1 MPIESTFR
9 PQTIKEPKKLQ
20 FTIGA
25 FRGVDYRPIQLQVKD
40 YNATDIKNFIYRDNA
55 NQKRMGYEQLL
66 YFKFQDN
73 YVDINGNARTNS
85 SNKVNGLWEF
95 VDSDHNKHLI
105 AHIGKLLYEIKNIDG
120 AFYNIEYSMIKDD
133 NTNRTL
139 ELLDEISGT
148 YSAFASKGILYILS
162 GVKYYA
168 LYKGTKGASDVGV
181 KYGDLAFI
189 EVANSSIAYIPTTT
203 IGITYKDS
211 PVALNTSLDKV
222 NLLSNYRKNKL
233 VSGTFI
239 EDGENIRTSVFYDYE
254 LDTNIVGISVVDN
267 VADIEVAITEYK
279 IKSGGE

>member
-1 MPIESTFR
+1 MPIVNTFR

-66 YFKFQDN
+66 SVPIDTYKLVGDN
-73 YVDINGNARTNS
+73 RTLNNT
-85 SNKVNGLWEF
+85 SNRINGLWEF
-95 VDSDHNKHLI
+95 VDSEGIKHLI
-105 AHIGKLLYEIKNIDG
+105 AHIGKLLYEIKNIYG
-120 AFYNIEYSMIKDD
+120 AFYNIEVTMVKDSSGY
-133 NTNRTL
+133 TL

-148 YSAFASKGILYILS
+148 YSAFASKGVLYILS

-168 LYKGTKGASDVGV
+168 LFNGTKGANDVGIQ
-181 KYGDLAFI
+181 YGDLVFI

-211 PVALNTSLDKV
+211 PVSMNTSLDKV

-233 VSGTFI
+233 VSGTFV
-239 EDGENIRTSVFYDYE
+239 EDGENTKTTAFYDYE
-254 LDTNIVGISVVDN
+254 LDSNIVGN
-267 VADIEVAITEYK
+267 VEDIEVAITEYK